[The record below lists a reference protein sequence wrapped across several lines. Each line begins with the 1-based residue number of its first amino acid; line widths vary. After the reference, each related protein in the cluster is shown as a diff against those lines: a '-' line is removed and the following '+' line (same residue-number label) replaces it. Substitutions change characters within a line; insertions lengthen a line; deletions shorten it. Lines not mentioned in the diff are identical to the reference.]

1 MKDFKNIKMVFGID
15 SLYYFCES
23 TVEYDDLYLDILD
36 QIDIIKGK
44 FALKEISY
52 QPSNI
57 SVHVADTSLTYLGFS
72 EGFLWFKDLN
82 DFFKIGFKDHT
93 KNRALHNIRVQ
104 LLCEGIYTIG
114 IKPLIDYIDTMLGEY
129 TNKSHPVTRADIN
142 TFIEYDFS
150 WVGKNMFATRKKTY
164 SVITEMGNANKIETI
179 YVGRNPFKLRLYNKS
194 VEMVKSKKAELMR
207 EFFLN
212 HDFDMKKTIFNIEF
226 EMHRAHLKAYNIST
240 VEDVLSNANNL
251 FKRSME
257 DIRLIDSSEVTQSD
271 IKHNNKHRATTL
283 PIWDYIKESFDIK
296 EFLQIDTPLERIK
309 RVAYTYDYYKFKE
322 ECIALI
328 RKAHLNSVY
337 VYYDEMEDCLNTYV
351 DSLEIS
357 TKKPYKKDYVDVEI
371 VDKKDIKEKFR
382 LLKSGEIIKPVNV
395 ISVKEMSDSQ
405 LLHALD
411 DFAIKKEDRPKY
423 LITYDELVRRGLKKP
438 MPF

>member
-1 MKDFKNIKMVFGID
+1 MTNFKELKMIFGID

-23 TVEYDDLYLDILD
+23 TIDYDDLYLDILD

-57 SVHVADTSLTYLGFS
+57 SINVSNTALTYLGFS
-72 EGFLWFKDLN
+72 EGFMWFKDLN
-82 DFFKIGFKDHT
+82 EFFKIGFKDHT

-104 LLCEGIYTIG
+104 LLAEGIYTIG
-114 IKPLIDYIDTMLGEY
+114 IKSLIDFIDNMLGEY
-129 TNKSHPVTRADIN
+129 TTKFHPVTRADLN

-150 WVGKNMFATRKKTY
+150 WVSKNMFATRKKTY

-194 VEMVKSKKAELMR
+194 VEMVKSKKADLMR

-226 EMHRAHLKAYNIST
+226 EMHRAHLKAFNIST
-240 VEDVLSNANNL
+240 VEDVLSNANSL

-257 DIRLIDSSEVTQSD
+257 DIRLIDSSEVTETD
-271 IKHNNKHRATTL
+271 IEHNNKHRATTL
-283 PIWDYIKESFDIK
+283 PIWNHIKDSFDIK

-309 RVAYTYDYYKFKE
+309 RAAYTYDYYKFKE

-328 RKAHLNSVY
+328 RKAHLNSIPIS
-337 VYYDEMEDCLNTYV
+337 YDEMEDCLNTYV
-351 DSLEIS
+351 DSLEVS
-357 TKKPYKKDYVDVEI
+357 TEKPYKKDYVDIEI
-371 VDKKDIKEKFR
+371 VDKKDKKEKFR
-382 LLKSGEIIKPVNV
+382 LLKSGEIIKPINV
-395 ISVKEMSDSQ
+395 ISVKELSDFELRSYF
-405 LLHALD
+405 D
-411 DFAIKKEDRPKY
+411 DLTTDEKDKIKY
-423 LITYDELVRRGLKKP
+423 VVAYDELVKRGLKKP